1 MKINS
6 ISIYNYRNIEELT
19 FNCNDSINCLI
30 GKNGV
35 GKTNILDAIYYL
47 SFCKSNLLANDAA
60 NVRNGE
66 NSFMIQGTYD
76 VDDVQMKVSCAY
88 NQTDKSKVILCNEK
102 KYSRFSDH
110 IGLLPVVF
118 VTPSD
123 VALINESGVER
134 RKFLDAF
141 ISMYNHEYFSNL
153 LTYNKLLAQRN
164 ALLKQ
169 ENNLDDTYLSILD
182 EKMSVV
188 GKALFDERK
197 KAVAELSRYT
207 QEYYSRISS
216 SETCS
221 IVYDSQLNKGDM
233 NALLAKNRERDKVLT
248 YTTVGVHRD
257 DLQFY
262 FGDNLIKNVASQ
274 GQKKSFLLA
283 MKFAQYQLITVFKNG
298 NKPIL
303 LLDDLFDKLDSDRA
317 KKIFEI
323 VENQDFG
330 QIFITDTDK
339 ILLQEIFTDR
349 AQSDIF
355 FRVENGSIHP
365 MK

>member
-1 MKINS
+1 MKIKN
-6 ISIYNYRNIEELT
+6 ISIYNYRNIEELS
-19 FNCNDSINCLI
+19 FDCNDSINCLI

-76 VDDVQMKVSCAY
+76 VDSVQTKISCAY

-123 VALINESGVER
+123 VALINESGTER
-134 RKFLDAF
+134 RRFLDAF
-141 ISMYNHEYFSNL
+141 VSMYNREYFNNL

-164 ALLKQ
+164 SLLKQ
-169 ENNLDDTYLSILD
+169 EAGVDETYLSILD
-182 EKMSVV
+182 EKLSVV
-188 GKALFDERK
+188 GRALYDERK
-197 KAVAELSRYT
+197 KAVAELSEYT
-207 QEYYSRISS
+207 KSYYSEISTA
-216 SETCS
+216 EECS
-221 IVYDSQLNKGDM
+221 IQYSSQLNDGDM
-233 NALLAKNRERDKVLT
+233 LTLLAKNHERDKLLT

-257 DLQFY
+257 DLHFY
-262 FGDNLIKNVASQ
+262 FGDNLIKTVASQ

-283 MKFAQYQLITVFKNG
+283 MKFAQYQLITNYKNG
-298 NKPIL
+298 EKPIL
-303 LLDDLFDKLDSDRA
+303 LLDDLFDKLDTDRA
-317 KKIFEI
+317 RKIFEI
-323 VENQDFG
+323 VERQDFG

-339 ILLQEIFTDR
+339 ILLQQVFAER
-349 AQSDIF
+349 EHSGIF
-355 FRVENGSIHP
+355 FRVEQGSVTK
-365 MK
+365 M